1 MRGPFYCSS
10 TPNPL
15 SSKILSSHTRR
26 GSAKCGGEAL
36 SVKCSYSSL
45 SHQVAMGSAKL
56 RTVPFVTV
64 CRQVTCRPCSMHT
77 PTHILL
83 YFAETQVASCS
94 PMSGGATTSR
104 SPSPVVE
111 RQKTSSGGSCKRIRT
126 AFTSTQLLELERE
139 FAANMYLS
147 RLRRIEIAS
156 CLRLSEKQV
165 SLGRY

>member
-1 MRGPFYCSS
+1 MRPQ
-10 TPNPL
+10 
-15 SSKILSSHTRR
+15 
-26 GSAKCGGEAL
+26 SAAADRVLCG
-36 SVKCSYSSL
+36 
-45 SHQVAMGSAKL
+45 
-56 RTVPFVTV
+56 RTFRVTV
-64 CRQVTCRPCSMHT
+64 HDGKVRVSCDIVNRHVVYIL
-77 PTHILL
+77 THLS
-83 YFAETQVASCS
+83 FAETQVTPCS

-111 RQKTSSGGSCKRIRT
+111 RQKASSGGSCKRIRT

-165 SLGRY
+165 CLARQ

>member
-1 MRGPFYCSS
+1 ML
-10 TPNPL
+10 PL
-15 SSKILSSHTRR
+15 LSERR
-26 GSAKCGGEAL
+26 DVQHKL
-36 SVKCSYSSL
+36 SDIFKSCLV
-45 SHQVAMGSAKL
+45 
-56 RTVPFVTV
+56 VPQMYLTVTV
-64 CRQVTCRPCSMHT
+64 HEGKVSCDIVTRFAVYVLTHLSFADTLVT
-77 PTHILL
+77 P
-83 YFAETQVASCS
+83 CS

-165 SLGRY
+165 CFARH

>member
-1 MRGPFYCSS
+1 MQHEL
-10 TPNPL
+10 L
-15 SSKILSSHTRR
+15 SIFKSCLVVPRIYLTVIVHEGKLSCDTVTRHAVYILTH
-26 GSAKCGGEAL
+26 L
-36 SVKCSYSSL
+36 SF
-45 SHQVAMGSAKL
+45 
-56 RTVPFVTV
+56 T
-64 CRQVTCRPCSMHT
+64 
-77 PTHILL
+77 
-83 YFAETQVASCS
+83 ETQVTPCS

-165 SLGRY
+165 CLAIQ

>member
-1 MRGPFYCSS
+1 M
-10 TPNPL
+10 TP
-15 SSKILSSHTRR
+15 
-26 GSAKCGGEAL
+26 
-36 SVKCSYSSL
+36 
-45 SHQVAMGSAKL
+45 
-56 RTVPFVTV
+56 
-64 CRQVTCRPCSMHT
+64 
-77 PTHILL
+77 
-83 YFAETQVASCS
+83 CS
-94 PMSGGATTSR
+94 PMSGGVTTSR

-165 SLGRY
+165 CLKWH